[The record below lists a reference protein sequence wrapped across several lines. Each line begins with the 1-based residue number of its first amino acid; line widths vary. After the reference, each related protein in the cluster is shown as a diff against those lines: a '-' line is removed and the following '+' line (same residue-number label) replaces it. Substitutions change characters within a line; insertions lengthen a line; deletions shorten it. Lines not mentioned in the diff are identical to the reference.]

1 MSGIEG
7 RSEIVKSAPW
17 LLAFWVLVG
26 FRGSFKGIYKGA
38 LMRDLLAFG
47 FRRVLGLGAQ
57 CKCRGLGF
65 RVGFW
70 PIPFWVWGSVGLW
83 V

>member
-1 MSGIEG
+1 
-7 RSEIVKSAPW
+7 
-17 LLAFWVLVG
+17 
-26 FRGSFKGIYKGA
+26 
-38 LMRDLLAFG
+38 MRDLLAFG
-47 FRRVLGLGAQ
+47 FSRVLGLGAQ
-57 CKCRGLGF
+57 CRGLGF